1 MQLIPARII
10 AMPLS
15 YVLSP
20 LLRTYLFLLI
30 PYANR
35 SCVYQRWQ
43 WHNIIEFNP
52 VFDINRPFHF
62 VFTGTV
68 DLSVAL
74 GDSAVLKLTL
84 TRHTEVVK

>member
-10 AMPLS
+10 AMPLP

-20 LLRTYLFLLI
+20 FFRAYLSVLI
-30 PYANR
+30 PDANT

-62 VFTGTV
+62 VFTETV
-68 DLSVAL
+68 DLFAEFS
-74 GDSAVLKLTL
+74 DSGPG
-84 TRHTEVVK
+84 

>member
-1 MQLIPARII
+1 
-10 AMPLS
+10 MPLPD
-15 YVLSP
+15 VLSP

-30 PYANR
+30 PYANT
-35 SCVYQRWQ
+35 SCVHVRRWQ
-43 WHNIIEFNP
+43 WRNIIESQSIFS
-52 VFDINRPFHF
+52 INRPFHF

-84 TRHTEVVK
+84 THHTEIVK